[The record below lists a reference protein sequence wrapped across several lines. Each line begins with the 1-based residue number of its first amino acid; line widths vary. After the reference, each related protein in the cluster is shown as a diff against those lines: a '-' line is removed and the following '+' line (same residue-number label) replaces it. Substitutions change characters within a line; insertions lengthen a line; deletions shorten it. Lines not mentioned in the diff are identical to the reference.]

1 MAKCPVCRGKG
12 YRLRIDDMRFAMA
25 EIVKCESCD
34 GKGVVEPLT
43 EQEYIQTCNTEQLAR
58 FLHDVQFSC
67 NTCTLTSF
75 RLYKSKIMKCPLQV
89 SCAKENGV
97 MEWLKQPHTTEVEK

>member
-43 EQEYIQTCNTEQLAR
+43 EQEYIQTCNTEQLAEWIAKIVDCDCCPVKRKFCDDNPCKIR
-58 FLHDVQFSC
+58 FV
-67 NTCTLTSF
+67 
-75 RLYKSKIMKCPLQV
+75 K
-89 SCAKENGV
+89 
-97 MEWLKQPHTTEVEK
+97 WLKQPLHNEVEK

>member
-1 MAKCPVCRGKG
+1 MAKCPVCRGAG

-43 EQEYIQTCNTEQLAR
+43 EHEYIQTCTTEQLAEWIVR
-58 FLHDVQFSC
+58 IVDCEF
-67 NTCTLTSF
+67 
-75 RLYKSKIMKCPLQV
+75 CPVKKPCKKQP
-89 SCAKENGV
+89 CKKQIER
-97 MEWLKQPHTTEVEK
+97 WLKQPHTEKE